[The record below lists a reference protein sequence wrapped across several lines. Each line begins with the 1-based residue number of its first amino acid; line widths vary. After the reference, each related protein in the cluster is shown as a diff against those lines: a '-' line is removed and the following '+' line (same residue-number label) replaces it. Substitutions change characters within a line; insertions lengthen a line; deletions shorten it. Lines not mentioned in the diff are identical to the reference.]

1 MDTPEQNDRDDQ
13 DQWEPAVSTRLAK
26 LRSMPVDT
34 TRLERALGSQIPR
47 PQMSRGAFPWRSLH
61 PLRAAAASFL
71 VVTALVAVLM
81 LTTSSGPVLA
91 STARMAKL
99 HEEVVSGRVPVVQ
112 VDSISEANKVLSRQW
127 PNSPEVPEVPKDHV
141 MACCMTSVKDKKL
154 ACVLM
159 KRDGVPVTLTVAHGR
174 DMRVPDSPVTVRDG
188 VHYHVQDSGKL
199 NMVMAE
205 RQGRWV
211 CLIGELPAERLM
223 EIASKL
229 RY

>member
-1 MDTPEQNDRDDQ
+1 MDTPERNDRDDQ
-13 DQWEPAVSTRLAK
+13 DQWERAVSTRLAK
-26 LRSMPVDT
+26 LRSMPIDT
-34 TRLERALGSQIPR
+34 TRLERAIHAQIPR
-47 PQMSRGAFPWRSLH
+47 PQRSSGILPWMW
-61 PLRAAAASFL
+61 LRPVRAIAASFL
-71 VVTALVAVLM
+71 VLAALVAVLM
-81 LTTSSGPVLA
+81 LSTSSGPVLA

-99 HEEVVSGRVPVVQ
+99 HEDVISGKVPVVQ
-112 VDSISEANKVLSRQW
+112 VDSISEANKVLARQW

-188 VHYHVQDSGKL
+188 VRYHVQSAGKL
-199 NMVMAE
+199 NMVMTE

-223 EIASKL
+223 EVASKL
-229 RY
+229 QY